1 MNPLNQYINK
11 TLGVDIYPVPVN
23 NNLLRSLPMFI
34 NQIYRFY
41 NTVLLNKEIIL
52 AELKNNEDIS
62 ILQTDKHL
70 QLLKKNFHKSI
81 VLVIKELTAY
91 NRKRLIEKGINFIV
105 PGKQLY
111 LPEFLIDLR
120 ESFTKT
126 RTKSKNEKLLPSA
139 QFILIYHILHR
150 NESAKLENLSF
161 KEMANKLGYTAMA
174 ITKAVEN
181 LKYLGVV
188 NVVGEKQKFI
198 RFRQNIVELWQ
209 DMELRKLWITPVLKK
224 VFLDEIPDGL
234 FLLKSNISAL
244 SVYSDI
250 NPDRQKSYAINKTL
264 FYELQKNNPFINA
277 NEYDG
282 KYCLEVWK
290 YNPLKLVSEM
300 QNYSNVIDPL
310 SLYLSLQENK
320 DERIEMALEQI
331 KLKFIW

>member
-1 MNPLNQYINK
+1 M
-11 TLGVDIYPVPVN
+11 
-23 NNLLRSLPMFI
+23 
-34 NQIYRFY
+34 
-41 NTVLLNKEIIL
+41 
-52 AELKNNEDIS
+52 
-62 ILQTDKHL
+62 
-70 QLLKKNFHKSI
+70 
-81 VLVIKELTAY
+81 IKELTAY